1 MKYRQLGQTDL
12 QVSTIA
18 MGCWAIV
25 GDSTWGEQDEAE
37 ALQTIRTALDLG
49 INFFDTAE
57 GYGGGYSEELLG
69 RALGNRRSEAVIASK
84 VSQSNLAPD
93 EVRAA
98 CERSL
103 KNLNSDYIDLY
114 QIHWP
119 SREVPF
125 ADTMAELEKLR
136 DEGKIRV
143 IGVSNF
149 GIGDMTEMLEIG
161 HFQSNQLPYSLLWR
175 AIEFDIQPRCVAKH
189 ISILPYSPLQQGLLT
204 GKFMTADEVPEGRA
218 RTRHFSGERPQAR
231 HGEAGAESITFDAIQ
246 HILEVCEEIEQP
258 MAQVALAWLLHQPG
272 VTSVL
277 AGARNIHQ
285 IQENAAA
292 AEVELSEDVLQRM
305 DAVTQPL
312 KQKMGADP
320 DMWSPD
326 SRYR

>member
-1 MKYRQLGQTDL
+1 MNYRKLGQTDL

-25 GDSTWGEQDEAE
+25 GGPTWGDQDEAE
-37 ALQTIRTALDLG
+37 AIQTIHAALDLG

-57 GYGGGYSEELLG
+57 GYGDGLSEALLG
-69 RALGNRRSEAVIASK
+69 RGLGSRRAEAVIATK
-84 VSQSNLAPD
+84 VSQTNLTPVA
-93 EVRAA
+93 VRAA

-103 KNLNSDYIDLY
+103 QYLNTDYIDLY

-149 GIGDMTEMLEIG
+149 GIGDMTEMLTLG
-161 HFQSNQLPYSLLWR
+161 HFQSNQLPYNLLWR
-175 AIEFDIQPRCVAKH
+175 AIEYEIQPRCVAEQ

-204 GKFMTADEVPEGRA
+204 AKFATADAVPEGRA
-218 RTRHFSGERPQAR
+218 RTRHFSGQRPQTR
-231 HGEAGAESITFDAIQ
+231 HGEAGAEAETFAAIQ
-246 HILEVCEEIEQP
+246 RIAALCDEIGQP
-258 MAQVALAWLLHQPG
+258 MAQVALAWLLYQPG
-272 VTSVL
+272 VPSVL
-277 AGARNIHQ
+277 AGARSVRQ
-285 IQENAAA
+285 IQQNAAA
-292 AEVELSEDVLQRM
+292 AEVKLAEDVLQQL
-305 DAVTQPL
+305 DAITQPL
-312 KQKMGADP
+312 KEKMGADP
-320 DMWSPD
+320 DMWSSD